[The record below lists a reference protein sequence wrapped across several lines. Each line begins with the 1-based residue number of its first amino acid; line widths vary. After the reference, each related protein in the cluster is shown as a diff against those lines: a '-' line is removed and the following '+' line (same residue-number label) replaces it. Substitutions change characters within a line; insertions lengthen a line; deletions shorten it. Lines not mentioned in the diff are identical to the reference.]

1 MKISVTFV
9 YKEDDIKTKM
19 VQEQWLQLKMKVFIL
34 LWHEGGGINLW

>member
-1 MKISVTFV
+1 MTFV

-34 LWHEGGGINLW
+34 FWHEGGGINLW